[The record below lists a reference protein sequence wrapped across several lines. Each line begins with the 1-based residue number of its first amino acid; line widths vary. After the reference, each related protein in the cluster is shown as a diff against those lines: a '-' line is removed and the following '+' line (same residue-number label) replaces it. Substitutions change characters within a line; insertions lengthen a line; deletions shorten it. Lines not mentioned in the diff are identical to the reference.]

1 MSKVRVR
8 PQVGVR
14 PSFRVRPF
22 IGGFALAV
30 AFSLPA
36 VAQIKVDHPWV
47 RGAVPGQLTTGAFF
61 DVTSPKDAA
70 VVKVESPVAG
80 VVEVHASEMKGD
92 LMTMRAVPSVALP
105 AGKTVRFAPGGYHV
119 MLMDLKRPV
128 RNGEVVP
135 ITLTVEYPDKK
146 QETVDVKEE
155 VRGLGTSQQHQHQ
168 H

>member
-1 MSKVRVR
+1 MRVR
-8 PQVGVR
+8 PSRARPLSWIAGLACLASVTAFAQV
-14 PSFRVRPF
+14 
-22 IGGFALAV
+22 
-30 AFSLPA
+30 
-36 VAQIKVDHPWV
+36 KVEHPWV

-80 VVEVHASEMKGD
+80 VVEVHTSEMKGD
-92 LMTMRAVPSVALP
+92 MMTMRAVPSVALP

-128 RNGEVVP
+128 KNGEVVP
-135 ITLTVEYPDKK
+135 VTLTVEYPDKK
-146 QETVDVKEE
+146 RETVEIKAE